1 VKIKKERENRGEGC
15 QCQTRWPL
23 ATRDATLRR
32 KHQDD
37 SNTVTKGGVCPLDDS
52 IHAAQAL
59 TCVTHASLVF
69 FLIIFVYIKLHKFPK
84 TNLIIQKSLSANTKI
99 SLNISYKNST
109 FKGMQVIL
117 SFIKN
122 EKDENDSECKL

>member
-1 VKIKKERENRGEGC
+1 
-15 QCQTRWPL
+15 L
-23 ATRDATLRR
+23 ATHDASLQR

-37 SNTVTKGGVCPLDDS
+37 SNTVTKGGVCPLNDS
-52 IHAAQAL
+52 IHVAQAL
-59 TCVTHASLVF
+59 ACVTHASLVF

-99 SLNISYKNST
+99 SLNISYRKST
-109 FKGMQVIL
+109 SKGMQVIL
-117 SFIKN
+117 LFIKN